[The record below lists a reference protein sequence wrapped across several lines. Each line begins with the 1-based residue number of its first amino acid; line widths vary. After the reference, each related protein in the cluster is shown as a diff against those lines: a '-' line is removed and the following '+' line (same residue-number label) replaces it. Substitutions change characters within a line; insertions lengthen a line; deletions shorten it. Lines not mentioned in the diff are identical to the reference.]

1 MFIMISLLVVCLV
14 FFIFVF
20 LIVLLKF
27 FRLKDVWIKDN
38 VFIENEIWDM
48 KFLLS

>member
-1 MFIMISLLVVCLV
+1 MISLLVVCLV